1 MKRSSAI
8 TWPQLKV
15 GVVIIV
21 ALVILTL
28 AVYKLGQ
35 AANLFTKRYSLVI
48 FLGNANGLQK
58 GSTVLVA
65 GQVAGTVS
73 RVDFLPPDQDTTRNL
88 ELTLSIDRNLQ
99 TQVRRDSKA
108 AVKTLGLLGDK
119 VIDINPGT
127 PRYAVL
133 RTGDTL
139 AVSPSLDYDAVLNQA
154 AGAVGDVVALTKD
167 LRQLTGGLVQGRG
180 TMGALL
186 TDRGLYDQL
195 TSTLQRTSDLL
206 VKMQD
211 PNGTFGRMLDD
222 PRLYNNLV
230 NTVSSADSLV
240 IAMNS
245 RNGTLGSLLR
255 DTTLYRNMVG
265 ISRGADS
272 LMTMLAHGNGFAS
285 KMLTDQTLYDQLNK
299 LVGDLSALIADM
311 RKDPGRYMKGVIK
324 VF

>member
-1 MKRSSAI
+1 MKRSSGI
-8 TWPQLKV
+8 TWAQLKV
-15 GVVIIV
+15 GAVIVV
-21 ALVILTL
+21 ALVVLTL

-35 AANLFTKRYSLVI
+35 AANLFAKRYSLVI

-88 ELTLSIDRNLQ
+88 ELTLSIDQNLQ
-99 TQVRRDSKA
+99 PQVRRDSKA
-108 AVKTLGLLGDK
+108 SVKTLGLLGDK

-127 PRYAVL
+127 PRYAEL
-133 RTGDTL
+133 QPGDTL
-139 AVSPSLDYDAVLNQA
+139 TVSPSLDYDAVLAQA
-154 AGAVGDVVALTKD
+154 AGAVNDVVGLTKD
-167 LRQLTGGLVQGRG
+167 LRQLTNGLVQGKG

-186 TDRGLYDQL
+186 TDRSLYDQL
-195 TSTLQRTSDLL
+195 TSTLQRTSGLL

-222 PRLYNNLV
+222 PKLYNNLV
-230 NTVSSADSLV
+230 QTVSSADSLIV
-240 IAMNS
+240 AMNS
-245 RNGTLGSLLR
+245 RNGTMGSLLR

-265 ISRGADS
+265 ITQGADS
-272 LMTMLAHGNGFAS
+272 LMRLIAHGNGFAS

-299 LVGDLSALIADM
+299 LVSDMSALIADM
-311 RKDPGRYMKGVIK
+311 RKDPGRYMKGVVK

>member
-8 TWPQLKV
+8 TWAQLKV
-15 GVVIIV
+15 GVVILIALIV
-21 ALVILTL
+21 LTL

-35 AANLFTKRYSLVI
+35 AANLFTKRYSLEI

-88 ELTLSIDRNLQ
+88 KLTLSVDRNLQ
-99 TQVRRDSKA
+99 PQVRRDSRA

-127 PRYAVL
+127 PRYAEL
-133 RTGDTL
+133 RNGDTL
-139 AVSPSLDYDAVLNQA
+139 AVAPSLDYDAVLSQA

-167 LRQLTGGLVQGRG
+167 LRQLTNGLVQGKG

-186 TDRGLYDQL
+186 TDRTLYDQL
-195 TSTLQRTSDLL
+195 TSTLSRTNGLL

-211 PNGTFGRMLDD
+211 PNGSFGRMLDD
-222 PRLYNNLV
+222 PKLYNNLV
-230 NTVSSADSLV
+230 QTVSSADSLV
-240 IAMNS
+240 VAMNS

-255 DTTLYRNMVG
+255 DTTLYSNMVG
-265 ISRGADS
+265 ITHGADS
-272 LMTMLAHGNGFAS
+272 LMTMITHGNGFAS

-299 LVGDLSALIADM
+299 LVSDMSALIADM
-311 RKDPGRYMKGVIK
+311 RKDPGRYMKGVVK